1 MIPSKSQRWSLLVTV
16 AAGLLLVTLDNS
28 VLYTALPTL
37 THELH
42 ASATQG
48 LWIINAY
55 PLVMAGLLLGTGTL
69 GDRIGHRRMFLFGL
83 VIFGVASLAAAFSP
97 TASLLIAARAFL
109 AVGAAAMMP
118 ATLALI
124 RITFDNERERNIAI
138 AVWGSLSVVG
148 AALGPIIGGL
158 LLSHFWWGSVFLLNV
173 PVVVLAFIGTLAF
186 APKGTVESDK
196 PWDLWSSILALL
208 TLSGLVVAIK
218 EVAHAGP
225 SWPLAGAALAVAAAG
240 GWLFVRRQARL
251 RSPLLDFK
259 IFRKPAFSAG
269 VLAAAF
275 AMFTIGGMQL
285 VTTQRFQLVAG
296 FTPLQAG
303 LLVSA
308 VAIGSLPTA
317 LLGGAFLHRLGLRVL
332 IAGGL
337 AAGAIGA
344 LATTAGLHLG
354 LGWLVAGMVLNGAG
368 LGAVMAVAS
377 SAIVGNVPP
386 AQAGM
391 ASSVE
396 EVSCEFGSLIAVALL
411 GSLLGALY
419 SMGVSLPPDVPDAA
433 RAGIAQALEI
443 AQASEPVNTA
453 LVESASSAFDRGY
466 LVVLWVIAGVQA
478 LGALVTAWLLRHHG
492 PGTATATH

>member
-1 MIPSKSQRWSLLVTV
+1 M
-16 AAGLLLVTLDNS
+16 
-28 VLYTALPTL
+28 
-37 THELH
+37 
-42 ASATQG
+42 
-48 LWIINAY
+48 
-55 PLVMAGLLLGTGTL
+55 
-69 GDRIGHRRMFLFGL
+69 
-83 VIFGVASLAAAFSP
+83 
-97 TASLLIAARAFL
+97 
-109 AVGAAAMMP
+109 
-118 ATLALI
+118 
-124 RITFDNERERNIAI
+124 
-138 AVWGSLSVVG
+138 
-148 AALGPIIGGL
+148 
-158 LLSHFWWGSVFLLNV
+158 
-173 PVVVLAFIGTLAF
+173 
-186 APKGTVESDK
+186 
-196 PWDLWSSILALL
+196 
-208 TLSGLVVAIK
+208 
-218 EVAHAGP
+218 
-225 SWPLAGAALAVAAAG
+225 
-240 GWLFVRRQARL
+240 
-251 RSPLLDFK
+251 
-259 IFRKPAFSAG
+259 
-269 VLAAAF
+269 
-275 AMFTIGGMQL
+275 
-285 VTTQRFQLVAG
+285 
-296 FTPLQAG
+296 
-303 LLVSA
+303 
-308 VAIGSLPTA
+308 AIGSLPTA

-337 AAGAIGA
+337 AAGAGA

-396 EVSCEFGSLIAVALL
+396 EVSYEFGGSLIAVALL

>member
-1 MIPSKSQRWSLLVTV
+1 
-16 AAGLLLVTLDNS
+16 
-28 VLYTALPTL
+28 
-37 THELH
+37 
-42 ASATQG
+42 
-48 LWIINAY
+48 
-55 PLVMAGLLLGTGTL
+55 
-69 GDRIGHRRMFLFGL
+69 
-83 VIFGVASLAAAFSP
+83 
-97 TASLLIAARAFL
+97 
-109 AVGAAAMMP
+109 
-118 ATLALI
+118 
-124 RITFDNERERNIAI
+124 
-138 AVWGSLSVVG
+138 
-148 AALGPIIGGL
+148 
-158 LLSHFWWGSVFLLNV
+158 
-173 PVVVLAFIGTLAF
+173 
-186 APKGTVESDK
+186 
-196 PWDLWSSILALL
+196 
-208 TLSGLVVAIK
+208 
-218 EVAHAGP
+218 
-225 SWPLAGAALAVAAAG
+225 
-240 GWLFVRRQARL
+240 
-251 RSPLLDFK
+251 
-259 IFRKPAFSAG
+259 
-269 VLAAAF
+269 
-275 AMFTIGGMQL
+275 MQL

-396 EVSCEFGSLIAVALL
+396 EVSYEFGSLIAVALL